1 MSRIKGNG
9 EMRYPFKRNFY
20 YKIESAIATSCV
32 CFLLGP
38 RKCGKTVA
46 LKQLEHEMGA
56 TYINFKTISEKDSSN
71 VFDSIISSMKNDE
84 KHIFLLDEITYA
96 FHPEREI
103 NKIAIQLAENS
114 CKKTKVVF
122 TGSQSVALETWA
134 NRAFCGNAAIIRTD
148 FLNYNEWLRYEN
160 IYNSSESSYLQFLLE
175 VDKFYGFLSLE
186 DYLRGCLEETII
198 SNNKTDNII
207 MGNDVYLIDVDTLI
221 DICYATLFTLHNHVS
236 VHKFASNNK
245 LNDSIRYYFKDV
257 CNQIGIE
264 EIGNR
269 IADSFIG
276 KYNDFRSKELNTLK
290 QSFLFLQRCGLIT
303 ITPISDSVE
312 TIPNVNKDL
321 SLLEPQINYK
331 DELFNKFN
339 VCIKYPM
346 FYVAILKDILKES
359 FPNEIPTAL
368 LGSIVECH
376 VRGLLSENSSFEYED
391 IYGHEVDYVN
401 VQERLA
407 IEMTVSNKRSNEFNF
422 NLLPDDYKQIVLTK
436 NIFEKNQKKI
446 QIPYYDFIKIVS
458 ENCTFVTNKK
468 PLFECVNLYI
478 NIQSGR

>member
-1 MSRIKGNG
+1 
-9 EMRYPFKRNFY
+9 
-20 YKIESAIATSCV
+20 
-32 CFLLGP
+32 
-38 RKCGKTVA
+38 
-46 LKQLEHEMGA
+46 
-56 TYINFKTISEKDSSN
+56 
-71 VFDSIISSMKNDE
+71 
-84 KHIFLLDEITYA
+84 
-96 FHPEREI
+96 
-103 NKIAIQLAENS
+103 
-114 CKKTKVVF
+114 
-122 TGSQSVALETWA
+122 
-134 NRAFCGNAAIIRTD
+134 
-148 FLNYNEWLRYEN
+148 
-160 IYNSSESSYLQFLLE
+160 
-175 VDKFYGFLSLE
+175 
-186 DYLRGCLEETII
+186 
-198 SNNKTDNII
+198 

-264 EIGNR
+264 KIGNC

-276 KYNDFRSKELNTLK
+276 KYNDFRTKELNTLK

-321 SLLEPQINYK
+321 SLLDSQINYK

-391 IYGHEVDYVN
+391 IYGHDIHKQSKRKITEDGNKLSDNDWLHVRYIKCKIL
-401 VQERLA
+401 QYCSKITLRL
-407 IEMTVSNKRSNEFNF
+407 
-422 NLLPDDYKQIVLTK
+422 
-436 NIFEKNQKKI
+436 
-446 QIPYYDFIKIVS
+446 
-458 ENCTFVTNKK
+458 
-468 PLFECVNLYI
+468 
-478 NIQSGR
+478 